1 MSSRLLAGGLFAT
14 VALAT
19 AAAPATAKIVVPDS
33 IAGVQIGMTRAQVKQ
48 VLGTPSTTS
57 GGGMGWA
64 GRQLFAT
71 FGGGRLG
78 GILTRSPRERTNK
91 GIGVGSSRAEVKRAY
106 PTAHY
111 TQAMCQ
117 FTSDNGSQDLSF
129 NFRGDKVISVSLG

>member
-19 AAAPATAKIVVPDS
+19 AAAPATA
-33 IAGVQIGMTRAQVKQ
+33 
-48 VLGTPSTTS
+48 
-57 GGGMGWA
+57 
-64 GRQLFAT
+64 T

-78 GILTRSPRERTNK
+78 GILTRSPKERTNK
-91 GIGVGSSRAEVKRAY
+91 GIGVGSTRAEVKRAY
-106 PTAHY
+106 PNAHY